1 MDGVLT
7 LLILMVAVEVFLAIA
22 IVLQRKGYIQ

>member
-7 LLILMVAVEVFLAIA
+7 LLILMVAVEVFLVIA
-22 IVLQRKGYIQ
+22 IVLQRKGIIE

>member
-7 LLILMVAVEVFLAIA
+7 LIILGFPVEAFILIA
-22 IVLQRKGYIQ
+22 IVLQRKGII